1 MKFFRRYFLLILA
14 LLLIDAGL
22 IFLAYP
28 PVSSWLFEEHAT
40 QVIEEYES
48 SSQDLDVQTIEAM
61 KEEARKY
68 NESLIDSSERFL
80 DYSDVNRDYDSLL
93 DPHGNGWMGS
103 IEIEAID
110 VYLPIY
116 HGCSSQV
123 LAQGIG
129 HVQGSS
135 LPVGGKGTHCVL
147 TGHCGVP
154 TAELFTRLDE
164 LEEGDIIHL
173 SILDE
178 DLYYVV
184 CDTEIVDPEDI
195 DSVSIDPNKDELT
208 LLTCT
213 PYGVNSMRL
222 LVHAQAAAFVVQ
234 QEEVQIIE
242 VEYSACW
249 LFWLLFVC
257 FLCAMLIL
265 LFVKKRKKK
274 TK

>member
-1 MKFFRRYFLLILA
+1 MKFFKRYFLLLLA
-14 LLLIDAGL
+14 LLLIGAGL
-22 IFLAYP
+22 LFLAYP
-28 PVSSWLFEEHAT
+28 PAASRLFEEHAT

-48 SSQDLDVQTIEAM
+48 SNQDLDAHTIQAM
-61 KEEARKY
+61 KEEAHKY
-68 NESLIDSSERFL
+68 NESLLNSSQRFL
-80 DYSDVNRDYDSLL
+80 DYSDVNRNYDALL
-93 DPHGNGWMGS
+93 DPQGNGWMGS
-103 IEIEAID
+103 IEIEAIE

-116 HGCSSQV
+116 HGCSAQV

-154 TAELFTRLDE
+154 TAQLFTRLDE

-184 CDTEIVDPEDI
+184 CDSEIVEPEDV
-195 DSVSIDPNKDELT
+195 DSVSIDPDKDELT

-234 QEEVQIIE
+234 QEEVQEIE
-242 VEYSACW
+242 ITNNGFW
-249 LFWLLFVC
+249 LFWLLLAC
-257 FLCAMLIL
+257 ISCIL
-265 LFVKKRKKK
+265 LVILLAKKKKKK

>member
-1 MKFFRRYFLLILA
+1 MKFFKRYFLLLLA
-14 LLLIDAGL
+14 LVLIGAGL
-22 IFLAYP
+22 LFLAYP
-28 PVSSWLFEEHAT
+28 VVASWLFEEHAT
-40 QVIEEYES
+40 QVIEEYENL
-48 SSQDLDVQTIEAM
+48 SQDLDAQVMQAM
-61 KEEARKY
+61 KEEAHKY
-68 NESLIDSSERFL
+68 NESLLNSSERFL
-80 DYSDVNRDYDSLL
+80 DYSDVNRNYDTLL
-93 DPHGNGWMGS
+93 DPQGNGWMGS

-116 HGCSSQV
+116 HGCSAQV

-164 LEEGDIIHL
+164 LQEGDIIHL

-184 CDTEIVDPEDI
+184 CDTEIVEPQDI

-234 QEEVQIIE
+234 QEEVQEIE
-242 VEYSACW
+242 IENSGFW
-249 LFWLLFVC
+249 LFWLLSACVLC
-257 FLCAMLIL
+257 IFLVFLLI
-265 LFVKKRKKK
+265 KKKKKK